1 MVNTDKWVYV
11 CWRKRERGREREN
24 PGGGGWRGAEG
35 LLGSAVFFFLSFF
48 FFSVHNPDKDRSVLL
63 ATHSGRRPHDSSAPI
78 SRVTPRAEK
87 GALARFVYICLFCQ
101 GTLLINSLI
110 PKLGRVT
117 TIKSPRTSRVSF
129 QSVWDFVTAH
139 NCCLLTSHK
148 YEGRYLLNLKFDMF
162 CSQDGL

>member
-11 CWRKRERGREREN
+11 CWRKREREKKNN

-35 LLGSAVFFFLSFF
+35 LLGSAFFFSFFF

-78 SRVTPRAEK
+78 SRVTPGAEK

-101 GTLLINSLI
+101 GTPLINSLI

-117 TIKSPRTSRVSF
+117 AIKSPSTSRVCF
-129 QSVWDFVTAH
+129 QSVWDFVAAH
-139 NCCLLTSHK
+139 KCCLLTSRK
-148 YEGRYLLNLKFDMF
+148 YEGRYLLILKFDMF
-162 CSQDGL
+162 CSQQGGL